1 MKLKMLFL
9 FVAVFIAQIANAQS
23 QFFIKSTDELTPST
37 SVTIVYV
44 DGLKLVENPWLAREV
59 SGKLSNDSYYWDS
72 VMRKRCSTSNEVYTY
87 DSSLSTSKYEVYKK
101 EYRDYR
107 RAQQYQYY
115 DSYGRLQFGFRPG
128 PITAYYF
135 VALSSD
141 GKSMIKWMQP
151 VNSDEVRNKVY
162 YDRVD
167 ESDLAI
173 DSHDFLR

>member
-1 MKLKMLFL
+1 MLFL
-9 FVAVFIAQIANAQS
+9 FVAAFIAQIANAQS
-23 QFFIKSTDELTPST
+23 QFFIKSTDELTSST
-37 SVTIVYV
+37 FVEIVYV
-44 DGLKLVENPWLAREV
+44 DGLKLVVHSWKASEI

-72 VMRKRCSTSNEVYTY
+72 VMRKRFSTPYYIYEY
-87 DSSLSTSKYEVYKK
+87 DSSLSTSKYDVYRK
-101 EYRDYR
+101 EYRDTSGI
-107 RAQQYQYY
+107 QSQYY
-115 DSYGRLQFGFRPG
+115 YDNYGRLQTKFTPG

-141 GKSMIKWMQP
+141 GKSMIKWTQP